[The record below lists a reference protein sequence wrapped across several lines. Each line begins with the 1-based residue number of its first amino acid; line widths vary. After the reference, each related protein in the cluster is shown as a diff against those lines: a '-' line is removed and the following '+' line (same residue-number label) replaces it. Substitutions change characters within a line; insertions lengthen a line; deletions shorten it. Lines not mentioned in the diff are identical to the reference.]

1 MLVVCFTTHF
11 FGLELFRQV
20 DAIVEDEIKVEQG
33 ICWFHAPNLVYTIS
47 YFLDLVGAENLHV
60 YLWAAKDLSW
70 MTGYF
75 YSGVLFGGLA
85 VIWSLYIVI
94 YHAMIRTF
102 NSWEII
108 CGITQAL
115 WLLGNYIWMIGE
127 LHDIEWPNEE
137 PLYDLYT
144 IRAGYVLKLALV
156 LSGVFVLIIK
166 PLDILRPSEEA
177 LEYFN
182 ERAHRKAILPPFV
195 HSWRD
200 YENTHI
206 FFWLGK
212 DTAWNSSVRSMWV
225 IFVIPTLLI
234 AGDFVIS
241 TFYVKTAIVDH
252 AHYVAV
258 MLWVLGNIVWA
269 ASETFDL
276 DPDTPY
282 KLFSSSVNAVHVCRF
297 WASWLLLSTYIP
309 ICMLYIQYFRSSGA
323 GGSVKYRKDDA
334 IKDEVEN
341 PMDRKK
347 TSK

>member
-1 MLVVCFTTHF
+1 M
-11 FGLELFRQV
+11 EQ
-20 DAIVEDEIKVEQG
+20 EIKVERG
-33 ICWFHAPNLVYTIS
+33 ICWFQAPNTVYTIS

-60 YLWAAKDLSW
+60 YLWAGKDLSW

-75 YSGVLFGGLA
+75 YSGVIFGGLA

-94 YHAMIRTF
+94 YHAMIRTV

-108 CGITQAL
+108 CGVTQAL

-137 PLYDLYT
+137 PIYDLCT
-144 IRAGYVLKLALV
+144 VRAGYVLKLALV
-156 LSGVFVLIIK
+156 LSGVFVLFIK
-166 PLDILRPSEEA
+166 PLNILRPSEEA

-182 ERAHRKAILPPFV
+182 ERAHRQSIFPPFV

-212 DTAWNSSVRSMWV
+212 DTAWNASIRSMWV

-234 AGDFVIS
+234 AGDFVVS
-241 TFYVKTAIVDH
+241 TFYVKNAIVDH

-258 MLWVLGNIVWA
+258 MIWVFGNIVWA
-269 ASETFDL
+269 AGETFEL
-276 DPDTPY
+276 DIDKPY
-282 KLFSSSVNAVHVCRF
+282 KLFPSSSNAIHTCRF
-297 WASWLLLSTYIP
+297 WASWLLLATYIP
-309 ICMLYIQYFRSSGA
+309 ICMLYIQYFRKAGA
-323 GGSVKYRKDDA
+323 GESVKCCKEE
-334 IKDEVEN
+334 IKEEIEN
-341 PMDRKK
+341 PLGKVQENE
-347 TSK
+347 